1 MRVDAVAV
9 EIRHEVRRTP
19 SRWRTGTTILDVA
32 LDAGIDLRYDC
43 KMGVCIC
50 ARRRLSR
57 VRSIQSGSMVSEDV
71 AEAGYRV
78 ALLRK
83 PESLGVVIQTVSE
96 DELLDA
102 QFGA

>member
-9 EIRHEVRRTP
+9 EIRHEGETYTVEVAD
-19 SRWRTGTTILDVA
+19 GDNILDVA

-43 KMGVCIC
+43 KMGVCMMCPAKVVTGEID
-50 ARRRLSR
+50 
-57 VRSIQSGSMVSEDV
+57 QSGSMVSEDV
-71 AEAGYRV
+71 AEAGYT
-78 ALLRK
+78 LLCCAK
-83 PESLGVVIQTVSE
+83 PESDGVVIQTVSE